1 MDLLT
6 YLDTH
11 LLTEA
16 ALLAAAGIDSPTL
29 VALQSRGMVPQP
41 AYRLALTVRCTS
53 FFGSHAEDA
62 TRRYYAVGTPAWI
75 AAVRTLDGES
85 AARALFER
93 RYLARL
99 HALDPAA
106 TADLPAEWRGFLD
119 GTYGLCTKSG
129 LPEDIAAKEWAATTI
144 TRLIAQPESD
154 PNSDHTALHAAV
166 DLLDAASSPF
176 APHERARSS
185 RHRLVDAVRARFGLA
200 GATG

>member
-11 LLTEA
+11 LLAEA
-16 ALLAAAGIDSPTL
+16 ALLAAAGIDAAAL
-29 VALQSRGMVPQP
+29 HALQERRMVPQP
-41 AYRLALTVRCTS
+41 AYRLALAVRCTS
-53 FFGSHAEDA
+53 FFGSHEEDC
-62 TRRYYAVGTPAWI
+62 TRRYYAAGTPAWI
-75 AAVRTLDGES
+75 AAVQALDGEVP
-85 AARALFER
+85 ARALFER

-106 TADLPAEWRGFLD
+106 TADLDAEWHSFLD

-129 LPEDIAAKEWAATTI
+129 LPEDIAAKEWAATTV
-144 TRLIAQPESD
+144 TRLIAQPAPD
-154 PNSDHTALHAAV
+154 PNSDHTALRAAV

-185 RHRLVDAVRARFGLA
+185 RHRLVDQVRERFALA

>member
-11 LLTEA
+11 LLAEA
-16 ALLAAAGIDSPTL
+16 ALLAAAGIDAAAL
-29 VALQSRGMVPQP
+29 HALQERRMVPQP
-41 AYRLALTVRCTS
+41 AYRLALAVRCTS
-53 FFGSHAEDA
+53 FFGSHEEDC
-62 TRRYYAVGTPAWI
+62 TRRYYAAGTPAWI
-75 AAVRTLDGES
+75 AAIQALDGGVP
-85 AARALFER
+85 ARALFER

-106 TADLPAEWRGFLD
+106 TADLDAEWRSFLD

-129 LPEDIAAKEWAATTI
+129 LPEEIAAKEWAAATI
-144 TRLIAQPESD
+144 TRLIAQPAPD
-154 PNSDHTALHAAV
+154 GAALRAAV

-185 RHRLVDAVRARFGLA
+185 RHRLVDQVRARFAL
-200 GATG
+200 